1 MSNERSPR
9 EVCSITIGMS
19 GLIAPLLLAGRGPQS
34 CLCLVSF
41 LLGCPELLACG
52 RELDGDPL
60 HLGRDAVEGAGEAK
74 RLALLLPAA
83 RLAELRDRLVGVL
96 VAEPELVLQLLVGGG
111 DAELV
116 GGRFEDQLA
125 RDRLL
130 RLRAEALDELVAG
143 GARDLE
149 VRVERDA
156 AALEREREP
165 LEERPRTRLDERAR
179 RLHLRGGGE
188 RAHDLLPEDGLALE
202 LQLGAEPRLDLLAQ
216 LGEGLELP
224 RRAREV

>member
-9 EVCSITIGMS
+9 EVCSITIGIN
-19 GLIAPLLLAGRGPQS
+19 GLIELLLAGRGPQS
-34 CLCLVSF
+34 CRLRVSF
-41 LLGCPELLACG
+41 LLGCPELLARG
-52 RELDGDPL
+52 REVGGDPL
-60 HLGRDAVEGAGEAK
+60 HLGRDAVEGAGEAE

-83 RLAELRDRLVGVL
+83 RLAELRNRLVGVL
-96 VAEPELVLQLLVGGG
+96 VAEPELVLQLLVGGR

-143 GARDLE
+143 SARDLE

-156 AALEREREP
+156 AALERQREP

-188 RAHDLLPEDGLALE
+188 
-202 LQLGAEPRLDLLAQ
+202 
-216 LGEGLELP
+216 
-224 RRAREV
+224 

>member
-41 LLGCPELLACG
+41 LLGCPELLARG

-60 HLGRDAVEGAGEAK
+60 HLRGDAVEGAGEAK

-96 VAEPELVLQLLVGGG
+96 VAEPKLVLELLVG
-111 DAELV
+111 DLDPEPV
-116 GGRFEDQLA
+116 GGGLERELA
-125 RDRLL
+125 RDRVAGLGPDP
-130 RLRAEALDELVAG
+130 LDELVAG
-143 GARDLE
+143 AAGDLE
-149 VRVERDA
+149 VGVERDA
-156 AALEREREP
+156 AALERQGEP
-165 LEERPRTRLDERAR
+165 LEERAGTRLDERAG
-179 RLHLRGGGE
+179 RLHLRRLGE
-188 RAHDLLPEDGLALE
+188 REHGLLPERG
-202 LQLGAEPRLDLLAQ
+202 
-216 LGEGLELP
+216 
-224 RRAREV
+224 

>member
-41 LLGCPELLACG
+41 LLGCPELLARG

-60 HLGRDAVEGAGEAK
+60 HLRGDAVEGAGQAK

-83 RLAELRDRLVGVL
+83 RLAELRNRLVGVL
-96 VAEPELVLQLLVGGG
+96 VAEPELVLELLVRDG

-116 GGRFEDQLA
+116 GGRFQHELA

-130 RLRAEALDELVAG
+130 RLGAQALHEIVAG
-143 GARDLE
+143 
-149 VRVERDA
+149 
-156 AALEREREP
+156 
-165 LEERPRTRLDERAR
+165 
-179 RLHLRGGGE
+179 
-188 RAHDLLPEDGLALE
+188 
-202 LQLGAEPRLDLLAQ
+202 
-216 LGEGLELP
+216 
-224 RRAREV
+224 